1 MKLSWQTSLYRA
13 AAGAST
19 RIAMRLPFVECVYLR
34 RSAASG
40 EVQIPFSDADIAVLL
55 SPASSAEEEG
65 ERLLVL
71 LRRFRYARCLFPRMG
86 ESLVH
91 ARDDFADSIADDP
104 YRASIDRRCAI
115 ATFGTRPS
123 WPVTAITP
131 RETLRRLVFW
141 FDGYLPRALR
151 TRNHRNARKFAIE
164 IWNALQTASG
174 VIQEPFV
181 TRRESEQH
189 WRCSADIRLLSEASA
204 SAEGAVRTCLT
215 LATRAHAI
223 LRPAIGPLRST
234 VVFQARFL
242 PGSGMRTI
250 IVVPHAQSPL
260 PPEATRP
267 DALLFTPE
275 ILDLFLNSQNPF
287 LWHSIE
293 KYAGQIGL
301 PFPDIEAW
309 ELACLRL
316 SAAERL
322 RVPGFAEPTTGAHLE
337 RLQYVDAMLGLLE
350 QRRDPGRSEPLLARG
365 AASMASTI
373 PHYYREH
380 YPILLRNARALRTR
394 AAMLRKKPASTV
406 ARGVATSGA

>member
-1 MKLSWQTSLYRA
+1 M
-13 AAGAST
+13 
-19 RIAMRLPFVECVYLR
+19 
-34 RSAASG
+34 
-40 EVQIPFSDADIAVLL
+40 
-55 SPASSAEEEG
+55 
-65 ERLLVL
+65 
-71 LRRFRYARCLFPRMG
+71 
-86 ESLVH
+86 
-91 ARDDFADSIADDP
+91 
-104 YRASIDRRCAI
+104 
-115 ATFGTRPS
+115 
-123 WPVTAITP
+123 
-131 RETLRRLVFW
+131 RRL
-141 FDGYLPRALR
+141 LPRALR

-174 VIQEPFV
+174 VISEPFV
-181 TRRESEQH
+181 ARHESEQH

-204 SAEGAVRTCLT
+204 SSEGAVRTCLT

-223 LRPAIGPLRST
+223 VRPSLPSLRAS

-260 PPEATRP
+260 PQEATRP
-267 DALLFTPE
+267 DAILFTPE

-301 PFPDIEAW
+301 PFPNIEAW

-337 RLQYVDAMLGLLE
+337 RLQYVDSILELLE
-350 QRRDPGRSEPLLARG
+350 QGRDPGATEPLSQDGTDSTVKTVPRYYLEQYPDLFRKAKALRAR
-365 AASMASTI
+365 AASLGAMHAKD
-373 PHYYREH
+373 PDDGFGRRE
-380 YPILLRNARALRTR
+380 L
-394 AAMLRKKPASTV
+394 
-406 ARGVATSGA
+406 

>member
-19 RIAMRLPFVECVYLR
+19 RIAMRVPFVECVYLR

-65 ERLLVL
+65 QRLLAL
-71 LRRFRYARCLFPRMG
+71 LRRFRLARCLFPRLG

-115 ATFGTRPS
+115 ATFGTRPP

-131 RETLRRLVFW
+131 RDALRRLVFW

-174 VIQEPFV
+174 VISEPFV

-204 SAEGAVRTCLT
+204 SAEGAVRACLT

-223 LRPAIGPLRST
+223 LRPSLPSLRTS

-287 LWHSIE
+287 LWHSVE

-301 PFPDIEAW
+301 SLPDVEAW

-322 RVPGFAEPTTGAHLE
+322 RVPGFAEATTGAHLE
-337 RLQYVDAMLGLLE
+337 RLQYVDSILELLE
-350 QRRDPGRSEPLLARG
+350 QGRDPGATEPLSLDG
-365 AASMASTI
+365 MDSTVTAI
-373 PHYYREH
+373 PRYYREQ
-380 YPILLRNARALRTR
+380 YPVLFRKAKALRARAASLG
-394 AAMLRKKPASTV
+394 AMPRKTPG
-406 ARGVATSGA
+406 RLIH